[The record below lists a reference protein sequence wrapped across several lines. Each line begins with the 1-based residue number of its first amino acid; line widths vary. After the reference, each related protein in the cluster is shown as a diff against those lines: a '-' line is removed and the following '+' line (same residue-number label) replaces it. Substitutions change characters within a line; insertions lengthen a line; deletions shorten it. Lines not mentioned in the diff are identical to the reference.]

1 MRPVDDSE
9 ERLLQDTE
17 LLKQELARASPGRES
32 GLMRLLAARV
42 AMNCAFQFWGL
53 LDARG
58 TNWESNYASVRGA
71 GVELGQVHGVP
82 FWDCRWW
89 QGAPEAQERLKDAV
103 RHAARGEF
111 VRYDV
116 EILGGNRGEEI
127 ITIDFNLKPVKD
139 RHGNVVFMIAEGRD
153 VTEQR
158 RLEREV
164 ARHRDELA
172 TLDRLKTEFVA
183 NVSHEFRT
191 PLTLI
196 LGRVEDALAH
206 PGASL
211 SGDGLAAVRRSTLRL
226 LRLVNTLLD
235 FSRIEAGRL
244 QRTFEPTD
252 LARLTAELASP
263 FRSLVEGAGLSL
275 VVDCPPLPEPVYVD
289 RAQWEKIVSN
299 LMSNAFKFTFEGEI
313 AVSLHPHPDHV
324 ELCVRDTGT
333 GIPADELPR
342 IFERFHRVHG
352 ARCRSIEGTGIGL
365 ALVQELVKVHGGAVR
380 VSSELGRGS
389 AFTVS
394 VPRGHAHLPAE
405 RVAAAAV
412 EAAPSRAGTSLHV
425 IEASQWSPQARKGAA
440 PGGPEARAGAAP
452 EARAGA
458 APEAR
463 AGAAPGERAGA
474 APGERDGSVLVAD
487 DNADMRDYLVHLLS
501 PRWSVEAVSD
511 GRAALEAALARPP
524 DLVVSDVMM
533 PRLDG
538 VSLLRE
544 LRADPRTSMVPVML
558 VSARAGE
565 DAVVEGLDTGA
576 DDYLVK
582 PFSARELLARV
593 RTQIE
598 MARMRRRAAE
608 AAERERALELPRF
621 LDAASVVLAD
631 SLDYPTTLARVAQ
644 LAVPVLADFC
654 LVDLLDEEE
663 GTFRRVGAACAD
675 PSQAALV
682 EEAKR
687 FAPALDGNREHPPTK
702 VLIEREPLLVERF
715 TEEHMRAIAHD
726 EEHLQV
732 IRAIGGRSVMCVP
745 LARRGRLFGTLT
757 FIAAQSGR
765 RYSREDLAAAEELA
779 RRCALAVDN
788 ARLYKD
794 AQSAI
799 ALRDE
804 FLSIASH
811 ELKTP
816 LTPLSLQIQILTRRA
831 PELCPDKER
840 LTWLTDRLGLV
851 RRQGERLRRLV
862 DNLLDISRIS
872 AGRLAL
878 ELEPVRLSEIARQV
892 VARFH
897 EGGEIAES
905 GSRVT
910 VSAGDDGAGNWD
922 RLRLEQVVDNLVSN
936 ALKYGQGKPIEIAV
950 DSAGS
955 SATLTIADH
964 GIGIAPEHLGRIFG
978 RFERA
983 VSARHYGGLGMGL
996 YISRR
1001 LVEALDGSIEV
1012 SSVLG
1017 EGSTFKVTLPLAGPA
1032 AALPGAGRAP
1042 GAPEAIG
1049 ASGPRARA
1057 WPERHRTLLPREE
1070 GECA

>member
-1 MRPVDDSE
+1 MKQRCCEERAEGRDFIERLEDLTIVRPVDDSE

-42 AMNCAFQFWGL
+42 AMNSAFQFWGL

-71 GVELGQVHGVP
+71 GVELGAVHGVP

-89 QGAPEAQERLKDAV
+89 QGAPEAQERLRDAV

-139 RHGNVVFMIAEGRD
+139 RQGNVVFMIAEGRD

-196 LGRVEDALAH
+196 LGRVEDALSR
-206 PGASL
+206 PGAAL
-211 SGDGLAAVRRSTLRL
+211 SGEGLAAVHRSALRL

-252 LARLTAELASP
+252 LARFTAELASS

-275 VVDCPPLPEPVYVD
+275 VVDCPPLPEPVFVD

-299 LMSNAFKFTFEGEI
+299 LVSNAFKFTFEGEI
-313 AVSLHPHPDHV
+313 AVSLKPDADHV

-333 GIPADELPR
+333 GIPADEIPR

-365 ALVQELVKVHGGAVR
+365 ALVQELVKVHGGSLR
-380 VSSELGRGS
+380 VSSDLGRGS
-389 AFTVS
+389 TFTVS
-394 VPRGHAHLPAE
+394 IPRGHAHLPPE
-405 RVAAAAV
+405 RVAAAAL
-412 EAAPSRAGTSLHV
+412 EPAPSPGGTSLHV
-425 IEASQWSPQARKGAA
+425 IEAAQWSPRAREGAA
-440 PGGPEARAGAAP
+440 AGGPDARAGAAQG
-452 EARAGA
+452 AGA
-458 APEAR
+458 
-463 AGAAPGERAGA
+463 GVAPGQRPRE
-474 APGERDGSVLVAD
+474 GEGRILVAD
-487 DNADMRDYLVHLLS
+487 DNADMREYLVHLLA
-501 PRWSVEAVSD
+501 PRWSVEAACD

-533 PRLDG
+533 PALDG

-654 LVDLLDEEE
+654 LVDLIDEEE
-663 GTFRRVGAACAD
+663 GTFRRVSVACAD
-675 PSQAALV
+675 PSQAALA

-687 FAPALDGNREHPPTK
+687 FTTSFDGSREHPPTR
-702 VLIEREPLLVERF
+702 VFIEREPLLVEHF
-715 TEEHMRAIAHD
+715 TEEDMRAIAHD
-726 EEHLQV
+726 EEHLRV
-732 IRAIGGRSVMCVP
+732 IRAMGGRSYMCVP

-757 FIAAQSGR
+757 FVAAQSGR
-765 RYSREDLAAAEELA
+765 RYSREDLSAAEELA

-840 LTWLTDRLGLV
+840 LAWLMDRLGLV

-878 ELEPVRLSEIARQV
+878 ELEPVRLSEIVRQV
-892 VARFH
+892 VSRFY

-905 GSRVT
+905 GSGVT
-910 VSAGDDGAGNWD
+910 VSADDDGAGNWD

-950 DSAGS
+950 TSTGS
-955 SATLTIADH
+955 SATLAIADH
-964 GIGIAPEHLGRIFG
+964 GIGIAPEHIGRIFG

-996 YISRR
+996 YISKQ

-1012 SSVLG
+1012 SSVPG
-1017 EGSTFKVTLPLAGPA
+1017 EGSTFRVTLPLAGPS
-1032 AALPGAGRAP
+1032 
-1042 GAPEAIG
+1042 
-1049 ASGPRARA
+1049 ASGPGGRPASGVA
-1057 WPERHRTLLPREE
+1057 
-1070 GECA
+1070 

>member
-1 MRPVDDSE
+1 MKQRCSEERAEGRDFIERLEDLTIVRPVDDSE

-17 LLKQELARASPGRES
+17 LLKQELTRASSGRES

-53 LDARG
+53 LDADG

-71 GVELGQVHGVP
+71 GVERREVHGVP

-89 QGAPEAQERLKDAV
+89 QGAPEAQQRLKDAV
-103 RHAARGEF
+103 RRAARGEF

-116 EILGGNRGEEI
+116 EILGGSEGEEI

-139 RHGNVVFMIAEGRD
+139 RQGNVVFMIAEGRD

-196 LGRVEDALAH
+196 LGRVEDALSRPA
-206 PGASL
+206 GSL
-211 SGDGLAAVRRSTLRL
+211 SGEALAAVHRSTLRL

-244 QRTFEPTD
+244 QRSFEPTD
-252 LARLTAELASP
+252 LARLTEELASS

-299 LMSNAFKFTFEGEI
+299 LVSNAFKFTFEGEI
-313 AVSLHPHPDHV
+313 AVSLLPQLAHV

-352 ARCRSIEGTGIGL
+352 ARCRSIEGTGLGL
-365 ALVQELVKVHGGAVR
+365 ALVQELVQVHGGSLRA
-380 VSSELGRGS
+380 SSEPGRGS

-394 VPRGHAHLPAE
+394 IPRGRAHLPPE
-405 RVAAAAV
+405 RVAAAAGP
-412 EAAPSRAGTSLHV
+412 APSPASTNLHV
-425 IEASQWSPQARKGAA
+425 IEASQWSPRGCDGAA
-440 PGGPEARAGAAP
+440 PAGLDAHARAV
-452 EARAGA
+452 
-458 APEAR
+458 
-463 AGAAPGERAGA
+463 AAPG
-474 APGERDGSVLVAD
+474 PGPREGEGRILVAD
-487 DNADMRDYLVHLLS
+487 DNADMREYLVHLLA
-501 PRWSVEAVSD
+501 PRWSVEVASD
-511 GRAALEAALARPP
+511 GRAALAAALARPP

-533 PRLDG
+533 PGLDG
-538 VSLLRE
+538 VALVRE
-544 LRADPRTSMVPVML
+544 LRADPRTSMVPVVL
-558 VSARAGE
+558 VSARAGDE
-565 DAVVEGLDTGA
+565 AVVEGLDMGA

-663 GTFRRVGAACAD
+663 GAFRRVGVACAD
-675 PSQAALV
+675 PAQSALA

-687 FAPALDGNREHPPTK
+687 FTPRLDGSREHPPTRVFVERK
-702 VLIEREPLLVERF
+702 SLLIEHF
-715 TEEHMRAIAHD
+715 TDEDMRAIAHN
-726 EEHLQV
+726 EEHFRV
-732 IRAIGGRSVMCVP
+732 IQAMGGRSSMCVP

-765 RYSREDLAAAEELA
+765 RYTRDDLSAAEELA

-840 LTWLTDRLGLV
+840 LAWLTDRLGLV

-872 AGRLAL
+872 AGRIAL
-878 ELEPVRLSEIARQV
+878 ELEPVRLSEIVRQV
-892 VARFH
+892 VSRFH

-910 VSAGDDGAGNWD
+910 VSADDDAAGNWD

-936 ALKYGQGKPIEIAV
+936 ALKYGQGKPLEIAV
-950 DSAGS
+950 TSTDSM
-955 SATLTIADH
+955 ATFTIADH
-964 GIGIAPEHLGRIFG
+964 GIGIAPEHVGRIFG

-996 YISRR
+996 YITKQ

-1012 SSVLG
+1012 SSVPG
-1017 EGSTFKVTLPLAGPA
+1017 EGSTFKVTLPLAGP
-1032 AALPGAGRAP
+1032 
-1042 GAPEAIG
+1042 G
-1049 ASGPRARA
+1049 ASGPRSR
-1057 WPERHRTLLPREE
+1057 P
-1070 GECA
+1070 GSGIG

>member
-42 AMNCAFQFWGL
+42 AMNSAFQFWGL

-71 GVELGQVHGVP
+71 GVGLGQVHGVP

-139 RHGNVVFMIAEGRD
+139 RQGNVVFMIAEGRD

-252 LARLTAELASP
+252 LARLTAELASS

-275 VVDCPPLPEPVYVD
+275 VVDCPPVPEPIYVD

-313 AVSLHPHPDHV
+313 AVSLQPCPDHV
-324 ELCVRDTGT
+324 ELCVRDTGA

-394 VPRGHAHLPAE
+394 IPRGHAHLPAE
-405 RVAAAAV
+405 RVAAAAP
-412 EAAPSRAGTSLHV
+412 EAAPSPAGASLHV
-425 IEASQWSPQARKGAA
+425 IEASQWCSQGRKGAG
-440 PGGPEARAGAAP
+440 PGGPE
-452 EARAGA
+452 E
-458 APEAR
+458 R

-474 APGERDGSVLVAD
+474 APKERAGAAPGEREGRVLVAD

-501 PRWSVEAVSD
+501 QRWNVEAVCN

-524 DLVVSDVMM
+524 DLVVSDVIM
-533 PRLDG
+533 PGLDG

-558 VSARAGE
+558 LSARAGE

-663 GTFRRVGAACAD
+663 GTFRRVSVACAD
-675 PSQAALV
+675 PSQAALA

-687 FAPALDGNREHPPTK
+687 FTLMLDGNREHPSTR
-702 VLIEREPLLVERF
+702 VFIERASLLVERC
-715 TEEHMRAIAHD
+715 TEEDMRAIAHD
-726 EEHLQV
+726 EEHLRV
-732 IRAIGGRSVMCVP
+732 MRAMGGRSYMCVP

-765 RYSREDLAAAEELA
+765 RYSREDLAGAEELA

-840 LTWLTDRLGLV
+840 LAWLTDRLGLV

-878 ELEPVRLSEIARQV
+878 ELEPVRLSEIVRQV

-964 GIGIAPEHLGRIFG
+964 GIGIAPENLGRIFG

-996 YISRR
+996 YITRQ

-1032 AALPGAGRAP
+1032 ASLPGGGPGSGRA
-1042 GAPEAIG
+1042 
-1049 ASGPRARA
+1049 
-1057 WPERHRTLLPREE
+1057 
-1070 GECA
+1070 

>member
-42 AMNCAFQFWGL
+42 AMNSAFQFWGL

-71 GVELGQVHGVP
+71 GVGLGQVHGVP

-139 RHGNVVFMIAEGRD
+139 RQGNVVFMIAEGRD

-252 LARLTAELASP
+252 LARLTAELASS

-275 VVDCPPLPEPVYVD
+275 VVDCPPLPEPIYVD

-313 AVSLHPHPDHV
+313 AVSLQPSPDHV
-324 ELCVRDTGT
+324 ELCVRDTGA

-380 VSSELGRGS
+380 VSSEPGRGS

-394 VPRGHAHLPAE
+394 IPRGHAHLPAE
-405 RVAAAAV
+405 RVAAAAP
-412 EAAPSRAGTSLHV
+412 EAAPSPVGTSLHV
-425 IEASQWSPQARKGAA
+425 IEASQWCPQARKGAA

-452 EARAGA
+452 EERAGAAPEERAGAAPGERAGAAPEERAGAAPEERAGA

-463 AGAAPGERAGA
+463 AGAAPGER
-474 APGERDGSVLVAD
+474 EGSVLVAD

-501 PRWSVEAVSD
+501 PRWHVEAVSD
-511 GRAALEAALARPP
+511 GRAALDAALARPP
-524 DLVVSDVMM
+524 DLVVSDVIM
-533 PRLDG
+533 PGLDG

-558 VSARAGE
+558 LSARAGE

-663 GTFRRVGAACAD
+663 GTFRRVSVACAD
-675 PSQAALV
+675 PSQAALA

-687 FAPALDGNREHPPTK
+687 FTLKLDGNREHPSTR
-702 VLIEREPLLVERF
+702 VFIAREPLLVERL
-715 TEEHMRAIAHD
+715 TEEDMRGIAHD
-726 EEHLQV
+726 EEHLRV
-732 IRAIGGRSVMCVP
+732 MRAMGGRSYMCVP

-765 RYSREDLAAAEELA
+765 RYSREDLAGAEELA

-840 LTWLTDRLGLV
+840 LAWLTDRLGLV

-878 ELEPVRLSEIARQV
+878 DLEPVRLSEIVRQV

-964 GIGIAPEHLGRIFG
+964 GIGIAPENLGRIFG

-996 YISRR
+996 YITRQ

-1032 AALPGAGRAP
+1032 AALPGGGPASGRA
-1042 GAPEAIG
+1042 
-1049 ASGPRARA
+1049 
-1057 WPERHRTLLPREE
+1057 
-1070 GECA
+1070 

>member
-17 LLKQELARASPGRES
+17 LLKQELARASPGCES

-42 AMNCAFQFWGL
+42 AMNSAFQFWGL

-211 SGDGLAAVRRSTLRL
+211 SGDGLAAVRRNTLRL

-235 FSRIEAGRL
+235 FSRIEAGCL

-252 LARLTAELASP
+252 LARLTAELASS

-275 VVDCPPLPEPVYVD
+275 VVDCPPLSEPIYVD

-299 LMSNAFKFTFEGEI
+299 LMSNAFKFTFDGEI
-313 AVSLHPHPDHV
+313 SVSLQPCPDHV

-394 VPRGHAHLPAE
+394 IPRGHAHLPAE
-405 RVAAAAV
+405 RVAAAAL
-412 EAAPSRAGTSLHV
+412 EAAPSPAGASLHV
-425 IEASQWSPQARKGAA
+425 IEASQWSPQARRGAA
-440 PGGPEARAGAAP
+440 PGGR
-452 EARAGA
+452 
-458 APEAR
+458 EAR

-474 APGERDGSVLVAD
+474 APGEREGSVLVAD
-487 DNADMRDYLVHLLS
+487 DNADMRDYLVHLLA

-511 GRAALEAALARPP
+511 GQAALEAALARPP
-524 DLVVSDVMM
+524 DLVVSDVVM
-533 PRLDG
+533 PGLDG
-538 VSLLRE
+538 VSLLRA
-544 LRADPRTSMVPVML
+544 LRADPRTSMIPVML

-654 LVDLLDEEE
+654 LVDLLDEDE
-663 GTFRRVGAACAD
+663 GTFRRVSVACAD
-675 PSQAALV
+675 PSQAALA
-682 EEAKR
+682 EEARR
-687 FAPALDGNREHPPTK
+687 FAPVFDGNCAHPPIR
-702 VLIEREPLLVERF
+702 VLSEREPVLVEDF
-715 TEEHMRAIAHD
+715 TDEHMRAIAQD
-726 EEHLQV
+726 EAHLRV
-732 IRAIGGRSVMCVP
+732 IRAMGGRSYMCVP
-745 LARRGRLFGTLT
+745 LGRRGRLFGTLT

-788 ARLYKD
+788 ARLYQD

-840 LTWLTDRLGLV
+840 LAWLTDRLGLV

-878 ELEPVRLSEIARQV
+878 ELEPVRLSEIVRQV
-892 VARFH
+892 VTRFH
-897 EGGEIAES
+897 EGGEVAES

-936 ALKYGQGKPIEIAV
+936 ALKYGQGEPIEIAV

-996 YISRR
+996 YITRQ

-1032 AALPGAGRAP
+1032 ASGPGRGPGSGRA
-1042 GAPEAIG
+1042 
-1049 ASGPRARA
+1049 
-1057 WPERHRTLLPREE
+1057 
-1070 GECA
+1070 

>member
-1 MRPVDDSE
+1 MDDSE

-17 LLKQELARASPGRES
+17 LLKQELGRASPGRES

-42 AMNCAFQFWGL
+42 AMNSAFQFWGL
-53 LDARG
+53 LDAQG

-71 GVELGQVHGVP
+71 GVELGDVHGVP

-89 QGAPEAQERLKDAV
+89 QGAPEVQERLKDAV
-103 RHAARGEF
+103 RRAALGEF

-116 EILGGNRGEEI
+116 EIVGGNEGAEL

-139 RHGNVVFMIAEGRD
+139 RQGNVVFMIAEGRD

-158 RLEREV
+158 RLELEV

-196 LGRVEDALAH
+196 LGHVEDALAR
-206 PGASL
+206 PAASL
-211 SGDGLAAVRRSTLRL
+211 SGEALAATHRSTLRL

-244 QRTFEPTD
+244 QRSFEPTD
-252 LARLTAELASP
+252 LARLTAELASS
-263 FRSLVEGAGLSL
+263 FRSLIEGAGLSL
-275 VVDCPPLPEPVYVD
+275 SVDCPPLPEPIYVD

-299 LMSNAFKFTFEGEI
+299 LVSNAFKFTFEGEI
-313 AVSLHPHPDHV
+313 AVSLLPHPAHV
-324 ELCVRDTGT
+324 ELSVRDTGT

-342 IFERFHRVHG
+342 IFDRFHRVQG
-352 ARCRSIEGTGIGL
+352 ARCRSIEGTGLGL
-365 ALVQELVKVHGGAVR
+365 ALVQELVKVHGGSLRA
-380 VSSELGRGS
+380 SSEVGRGS
-389 AFTVS
+389 TFTVS
-394 VPRGHAHLPAE
+394 IPRGRAHLPPE
-405 RVAAAAV
+405 RVAAAADPASSPV
-412 EAAPSRAGTSLHV
+412 SASLHV
-425 IEASQWSPQARKGAA
+425 IEAAQWAAHGREGAA
-440 PGGPEARAGAAP
+440 TEGPDAPAGG
-452 EARAGA
+452 
-458 APEAR
+458 
-463 AGAAPGERAGA
+463 APGPSARE
-474 APGERDGSVLVAD
+474 GEGRILVAD
-487 DNADMRDYLVHLLS
+487 DNADMREYLVHLLA
-501 PRWSVEAVSD
+501 PRWSVEAASD
-511 GRAALEAALARPP
+511 GRAALAAALARPP

-533 PRLDG
+533 PGLDG

-544 LRADPRTSMVPVML
+544 LRADPRTSMVPVVL

-565 DAVVEGLDTGA
+565 EAVVEGLDMGA

-608 AAERERALELPRF
+608 AAERERALELLRF

-663 GTFRRVGAACAD
+663 GTFRRVSVACSD
-675 PSQAALV
+675 PAQAALA

-687 FAPALDGNREHPPTK
+687 FTPLLDGNREHPPTR
-702 VLIEREPLLVERF
+702 VFIEREPLLVENF
-715 TEEHMRAIAHD
+715 TDEHMRAIAHD
-726 EEHLQV
+726 EEHLRV
-732 IRAIGGRSVMCVP
+732 IRAIGGRSFMCVP

-757 FIAAQSGR
+757 FVAAQSGR
-765 RYSREDLAAAEELA
+765 RYRREDLSAAEELA

-831 PELCPDKER
+831 PELCPDKDR
-840 LTWLTDRLGLV
+840 LAWLTDRLGLV
-851 RRQGERLRRLV
+851 RRQSERLRRLV

-878 ELEPVRLSEIARQV
+878 DLEPVRLSEIVRQV
-892 VARFH
+892 VSRFH
-897 EGGEIAES
+897 EGGEIGES

-910 VSAGDDGAGNWD
+910 VSADDDDAGNWD

-950 DSAGS
+950 TSAGS
-955 SATLTIADH
+955 SATFTIADH
-964 GIGIAPEHLGRIFG
+964 GIGIAPEHIGRIFG

-996 YISRR
+996 YISKQ

-1012 SSVLG
+1012 SSVPG
-1017 EGSTFKVTLPLAGPA
+1017 EGSTFKVTLPLAGPS
-1032 AALPGAGRAP
+1032 
-1042 GAPEAIG
+1042 I
-1049 ASGPRARA
+1049 SGPRGRPGPGSA
-1057 WPERHRTLLPREE
+1057 
-1070 GECA
+1070 